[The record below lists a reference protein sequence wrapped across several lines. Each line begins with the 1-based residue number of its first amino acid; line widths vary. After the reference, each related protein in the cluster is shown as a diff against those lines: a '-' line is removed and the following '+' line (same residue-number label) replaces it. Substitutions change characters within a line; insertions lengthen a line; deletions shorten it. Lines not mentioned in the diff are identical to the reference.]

1 MEQVL
6 RPPFKLDDDDDDDD
20 DDNDDD
26 DEDDDDDDDDDGGG
40 YDVNDDDDDDGS
52 YDVNDDDDDDD
63 MTTTKTMTTTA
74 MTVMIFMCVC
84 LRHSQSLPILTD
96 NRDTAYLQHNG
107 FLFNT
112 DAMPSHHKSFSPVT
126 QTNTKGC
133 TEIHF

>member
-6 RPPFKLDDDDDDDD
+6 RPPFRLDDDDDDD
-20 DDNDDD
+20 DDD
-26 DEDDDDDDDDDGGG
+26 DEDDDDDDDDDDGG
-40 YDVNDDDDDDGS
+40 YDVN
-52 YDVNDDDDDDD
+52 DDDDDD

>member
-63 MTTTKTMTTTA
+63 MTTTTA